1 MSTPDPSSL
10 TPEGTRAYRGRVAQ
24 EAETIRERA
33 GTVPSVAVLL
43 PSRIASLDAVTIEAE
58 WALGDGREETS
69 TGSFAVATL
78 GGTRVLLHRGGRS
91 LREGHTP
98 REVVRPARALIEAG
112 ADTLVLVAPA
122 VCVAPDRPA
131 SLALVT
137 DHINFQGA
145 NPLVGPNVEAWG
157 PRFPDMTVAYAPALR
172 RAAADVARRAGLPLD
187 EGVYLATLGPGGGT
201 RAERRMARRLG
212 ADYVGEGLVQE
223 VIAARHMGARVLGVA
238 VVEPAS
244 RADTDDATAEV
255 RSRLQTLLGGVVA
268 AAPADEKSV

>member
-10 TPEGTRAYRGRVAQ
+10 TPEGTRAYRRRVAQ
-24 EAETIRERA
+24 GAETIRERA

-43 PSRIASLDAVTIEAE
+43 PSRTAPLDGAMVEAE
-58 WALGDGREETS
+58 WALGDGGGKTS
-69 TGSFAVATL
+69 TGAFAVATL
-78 GGTRVLLHRGGRS
+78 DGTRILLHRGSRS

-98 REVVRPARALIEAG
+98 REVVRPVRALIEAG

-122 VCVAPDRPA
+122 ACVAPDRPA
-131 SLALVT
+131 PLALVT

-145 NPLVGPNVEAWG
+145 NPLVGPNVDAWG
-157 PRFPDMTVAYAPALR
+157 PRFPDMTTAYAPALR

-238 VVEPAS
+238 VVEAAS
-244 RADTDDATAEV
+244 RAGTDAAAAGAH
-255 RSRLQTLLGGVVA
+255 SRLRTLLAGVVA
-268 AAPADEKSV
+268 EAPADEKSV